1 MQLVLQFTMKKIFT
15 LGLMLPISTLMFG
28 QLSNHS
34 NKLIPKLINAQEMLD
49 SSRAGST
56 AKSKFQY
63 VQSSNQNPAFDGFF
77 EEASLFNL
85 NGLAIVQS
93 KNQYSVIEQN
103 GKVVYTSQF
112 PLKVSNSGFIRIQKD
127 HLFGLMDRTGKVI
140 LEPKYN
146 DIQSV
151 GKTSLFKVVLNQKS
165 GLFAANGQWISQIKW
180 DEIRI
185 GNFDIQNILDQI
197 PYKSEYFAKLIDE
210 YKDNSAL
217 LEFVSKN
224 KKQMVKINQIKN
236 QFVLKQLGPNDYDD
250 VDFDEEMPLYLRFK
264 SYGKNGKQ
272 ITTELRNMLG
282 MPLYKIKENFKI
294 KGGKSELK
302 IDFIL
307 NSLGRELNEFSKD
320 LSLTEQMVL
329 QIPSASNDELTQLT
343 IVDLFGKKLM
353 EATLSDEAE
362 INEEIGCVYSNSEN
376 DSLFFLFD
384 IGKLKHV
391 AYIND
396 RRGKVQVF
404 QKMNNQFR
412 IFENNK
418 VLFEVNGNKLHRKS
432 DFFIISDSVKQE
444 MTIISEDFKDKF
456 TLTSYPKGEMDHLN
470 SVGKDFLFFRMEN
483 INQYYLYDLKNK
495 KYVNNKWKSYRIRD
509 SSSIFLDSEGFLY
522 RYADG
527 NLNQLNINKPLP
539 NDAFI
544 ENYNSYYTQISF
556 PNDSVQLFDSKGN
569 SVCDKTTYSMV
580 EILEYEDESRLA
592 FLVKDKSNQS
602 LIFTKNQFV
611 TNGLRSYSSGLSH
624 SGAFVAEDNG
634 DVNYYNCE
642 GLKLLLHRKVK
653 SNDSSIYN
661 IYSFSQYNEYGN
673 KDGDIYK
680 FDVVYNDLH
689 KIYWVIFKNKVLHS
703 GKYKGDFGSDCLKS
717 NLEIVGDAKM
727 NNSNQTWVLCNGM
740 NKTYF
745 INTKGEIDS
754 IGNIVNR
761 AYYDREFFEEE
772 FKGTLGLIEVE
783 INENGAVG
791 IWNTINRNWLIKPEN
806 HSKLNFKF
814 NPENG
819 VEDGRVLFLSK
830 DTIGRI
836 LSIHDNNGML
846 IFPPEEYR
854 HWIITESESSEFGNL
869 YELKKSD
876 TSQMRSVYY
885 RIEPNLSLVK
895 FTPNVKESIL
905 KDLQLEIDYFQPV
918 DNELVYFKFFDTS
931 VLMDKLGN
939 VYWNLK

>member
-1 MQLVLQFTMKKIFT
+1 MKKIFT
-15 LGLMLPISTLMFG
+15 LGLILPISTLMFG

-93 KNQYSVIEQN
+93 NNQYSVIEQN

-127 HLFGLMDRTGKVI
+127 QLFGLMDRTGKVI

-151 GKTSLFKVVLNQKS
+151 DKTTLFKVVLNQKK
-165 GLFAANGQWISQIKW
+165 GLFAANGQWISEIKW
-180 DEIRI
+180 DEIAGGEI
-185 GNFDIQNILDQI
+185 EIQEFKDQI
-197 PYKSEYFAKLIDE
+197 SYQSEFFSKFFGE
-210 YKDNSAL
+210 FKENFTL
-217 LEFVSKN
+217 LQFFSKN
-224 KKQMVKINQIKN
+224 KKEMVSINKN
-236 QFVLKQLGPNDYDD
+236 GNNYTMKLISPKNYDD
-250 VDFDEEMPLYLRFK
+250 AKIDEDFPFYIHYTTHK
-264 SYGKNGKQ
+264 KNGKQ
-272 ITTELRNMLG
+272 INTELKNLMG
-282 MPLYKIKENFKI
+282 ATLYQCQENFNEKNE
-294 KGGKSELK
+294 KSQLQVN
-302 IDFIL
+302 FIANL
-307 NSLGRELNEFSKD
+307 LGLRLDETNKD
-320 LSLTEQMVL
+320 VKLTEQLVL
-329 QIPSASNDELTQLT
+329 QVPSPKNSELNLLT

-362 INEEIGCVYSNSEN
+362 INEEIGCVYSNSET

-418 VLFEVNGNKLHRKS
+418 VLFEVNGNKIHRKS
-432 DFFIISDSVKQE
+432 DFFIISDSLNGE
-444 MTIISEDFKDKF
+444 MTIISDDFKDKF

-527 NLNQLNINKPLP
+527 NLNQLNINNPLP
-539 NDAFI
+539 KDAFI

-661 IYSFSQYNEYGN
+661 IYSFSQYVEYGN

-680 FDVVYNDLH
+680 FDIVYNDLH

-703 GKYKGDFGSDCLKS
+703 GKYKGDFETVCLKS

-791 IWNTINRNWLIKPEN
+791 IWNTINRNWLMKPEN